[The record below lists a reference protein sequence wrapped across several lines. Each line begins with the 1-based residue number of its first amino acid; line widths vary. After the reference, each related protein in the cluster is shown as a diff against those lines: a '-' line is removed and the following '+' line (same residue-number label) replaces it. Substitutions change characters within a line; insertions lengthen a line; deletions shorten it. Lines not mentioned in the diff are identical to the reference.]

1 MCPLGRTRRCGPH
14 FQSLVTFSRCYSK
27 WGLSRSTPRLAFGGG
42 QREQRGNLRM
52 LSFYTVFFEAQKPL
66 HMAHVYIPVRF
77 RVHGH
82 PGTLQCTQGS
92 LPWPPVSLWG

>member
-1 MCPLGRTRRCGPH
+1 
-14 FQSLVTFSRCYSK
+14 
-27 WGLSRSTPRLAFGGG
+27 
-42 QREQRGNLRM
+42 M